1 MKISPEISVAF
12 TGNRDITPHRGL
24 KCVDLDGSLFE
35 CLSLRVEELYNQG
48 KRYFLS
54 GGAVGFDLLA
64 AEVVLSLKGCCPE
77 ISLILVIP
85 FAGQDAK
92 YSQTDKLRYERVSSE
107 AASVVIINEE
117 GYDIAAYHLRNDFMV
132 RHSSHII
139 AYSNGRG
146 KGTQSTIKLAK
157 KLGVEVENLYK
168 TLAGE
173 VEDEQLY
180 FDFI

>member
-24 KCVDLDGSLFE
+24 KCVDLDGSLRQL
-35 CLSLRVEELYNQG
+35 LSERILEVYHHGCRN
-48 KRYFLS
+48 FLS

-64 AEVVLSLKGCCPE
+64 AEVVLSLKALCRD
-77 ISLILVIP
+77 ISLVLVIP
-85 FAGQDAK
+85 FDGQDEK
-92 YSQTDKLRYERVSSE
+92 YSHEDKLMYERILRE
-107 AASVVIINEE
+107 ANQVIVINET
-117 GYDIAAYHLRNDFMV
+117 GYDVAAYHLRNDFLV

-146 KGTQSTIKLAK
+146 KGTRSTIKLAK
-157 KLGVEVENLYK
+157 KLGVEVDNLYK
-168 TLAGE
+168 TLGGE
-173 VEDEQLY
+173 VEDEQLS